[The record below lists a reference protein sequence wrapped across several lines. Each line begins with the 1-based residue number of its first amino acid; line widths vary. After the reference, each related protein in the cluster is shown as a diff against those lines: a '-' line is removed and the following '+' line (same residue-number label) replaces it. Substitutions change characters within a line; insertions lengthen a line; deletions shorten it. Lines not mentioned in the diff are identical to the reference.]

1 MEMVSEYLKLQLE
14 DGTGCWV
21 VKKVNW
27 KVKYGNDP
35 VIQIFEKWRG
45 EIEEQD
51 EIGEVLESNGPQLL
65 WRQGPV
71 SRKTIFPDRGGRGS
85 LGMIW
90 SHYMHCSL
98 HFCYCYVSFTS
109 GYQTLDRRGWGPLF

>member
-14 DGTGCWV
+14 DGTRCWV

-71 SRKTIFPDRGGRGS
+71 SRKTIFPWTGVGGVAWGWFDRITCIVHFISVIVMSAS
-85 LGMIW
+85 LQVI
-90 SHYMHCSL
+90 
-98 HFCYCYVSFTS
+98 
-109 GYQTLDRRGWGPLF
+109 RP